1 MKNNNYLTAV
11 MGLII
16 TALLT
21 LWACKKSV
29 LEDELPDAE
38 QKVEIKQSTKIGL
51 AKLNVLFAII
61 ESIFFENNGIQLSK
75 QQFRQLVESNDLLK
89 EQVNNLDTSFK
100 FDKAGKDAINQV
112 IVMNTYLNQ
121 KSEREQANK
130 HREAL
135 LTVRAW
141 TVEKLFSKE
150 ISIQNMLLAYTE
162 ATYYIKHKLKT
173 DYVKIRDL
181 EAPIVAK
188 IKTVA
193 FKRNMSPSSSRNIE
207 GTPKIFKVVLI
218 TPDGTFIIDC
228 PNDKYILDAAEEQG
242 IKLPYSSRVGA
253 DGTSA
258 AVLYSGEV
266 DQSDQSFLSDCQ
278 IDNGFILLDVAYPL
292 SDVVILTHQEEKL
305 SGKCLNQVLIKGSPI
320 INPFPDPDIPG
331 DDPSLNDFYTFTG
344 GGGGGGRN
352 GRGPSEDDDRKCG
365 VSATLDFIITT
376 TTPGATISLTATINN
391 VYAATID
398 FMEFEVFYNG
408 RWGSGVNYGLEQPI
422 FQGNTYAARNIE
434 INVLGHLRYRL
445 KVDFTCLGSTSTIY
459 SNEVTTY
466 SRYSAYEFMDRFA
479 SEMSSA
485 WAQTKTSSAANPGT
499 KYEYG
504 FSGFFNPITRK
515 IEVDEGISS
524 ISTPCGTVAISQ
536 GLIERPV
543 FNHTDPY
550 YGNLFTIGNFH
561 THPPITYCGINESI
575 EPGPSSIDLS
585 SVKEFPRIVRT
596 YSQKLIGGHEINL
609 PFADYFTHGK
619 SVTTY

>member
-29 LEDELPDAE
+29 LEDELPDAA

-61 ESIFFENNGIQLSK
+61 ESIFYENNGIQLSK

-150 ISIQNMLLAYTE
+150 ISIENMLLAYTE

-331 DDPSLNDFYTFTG
+331 DDPSLTDFYTFTG

-352 GRGPSEDDDRKCG
+352 GRGLRAGDDPNTLPT
-365 VSATLDFIITT
+365 ATVTKVP
-376 TTPGATISLTATINN
+376 PGLTATLRITLDDTMWGMCFEESVDLEIGASFIDDEWRAILINAN
-391 VYAATID
+391 GNYSMQFRLIPGVSEVSSTNTNNFCAQIRDLKALGTNYDVIKWYMLAAVQAH
-398 FMEFEVFYNG
+398 EEVHE
-408 RWGSGVNYGLEQPI
+408 SHALTSLEAI
-422 FQGNTYAARNIE
+422 LLDIADE
-434 INVLGHLRYRL
+434 IKTL
-445 KVDFTCLGSTSTIY
+445 KVPNT
-459 SNEVTTY
+459 N
-466 SRYSAYEFMDRFA
+466 
-479 SEMSSA
+479 
-485 WAQTKTSSAANPGT
+485 QTKTQAVSELRSLAKFRDIANTAKKIWRDEWNLTVPYDHSAGGPC
-499 KYEYG
+499 
-504 FSGFFNPITRK
+504 
-515 IEVDEGISS
+515 EVAEKSIVEPKGIQ
-524 ISTPCGTVAISQ
+524 ICNTASTQ
-536 GLIERPV
+536 GW
-543 FNHTDPY
+543 
-550 YGNLFTIGNFH
+550 
-561 THPPITYCGINESI
+561 
-575 EPGPSSIDLS
+575 PSCS
-585 SVKEFPRIVRT
+585 FC
-596 YSQKLIGGHEINL
+596 
-609 PFADYFTHGK
+609 PF
-619 SVTTY
+619 